1 MRRRRRKGLDWLRLN
16 ALSNFRLAPI
26 LVRIVVSFFIP
37 VTNASIDAGYQHAV
51 AVIMAMTACDTG
63 RRQIYDHEKREIR
76 EG

>member
-37 VTNASIDAGYQHAV
+37 VTRFKLCPKCRDGTDIHDWYGDIS
-51 AVIMAMTACDTG
+51 
-63 RRQIYDHEKREIR
+63 REN
-76 EG
+76 EELWALSLPTFFAF